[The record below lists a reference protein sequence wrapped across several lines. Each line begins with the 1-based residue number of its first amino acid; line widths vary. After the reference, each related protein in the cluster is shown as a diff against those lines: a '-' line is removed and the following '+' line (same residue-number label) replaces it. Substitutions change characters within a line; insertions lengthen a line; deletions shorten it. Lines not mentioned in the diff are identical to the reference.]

1 MAAAIVKPG
10 DVLLLTVDANVDA
23 DSAERLRAFMLE
35 RLPELGGV
43 IVLAGVEVAGVFRG
57 ADG

>member
-10 DVLLLTVDANVDA
+10 DVLLLTVDATIDPN
-23 DSAERLRAFMLE
+23 SAERLRAFMLE

-43 IVLAGVEVAGVFRG
+43 VVLAGVEVAGVFRG